1 LELLAE
7 LEMAPRRKRKRLK
20 TDLELPPLQLCPGVV
35 LNQEGKIKGEKH
47 ILNNEMENEEQ
58 KKRSEF

>member
-1 LELLAE
+1 
-7 LEMAPRRKRKRLK
+7 MAPRRKRKRLK